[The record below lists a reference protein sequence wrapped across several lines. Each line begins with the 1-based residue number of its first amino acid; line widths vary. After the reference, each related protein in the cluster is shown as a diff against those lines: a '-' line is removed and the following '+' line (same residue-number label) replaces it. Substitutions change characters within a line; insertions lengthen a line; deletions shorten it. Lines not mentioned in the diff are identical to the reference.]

1 MMKKR
6 FFQLMVIALLCILVA
21 GCKKEVKQ
29 ADESPKTKEKLTTSQ
44 NDSSKVA
51 SGKTD
56 VAATETDNQEG
67 LSDDKPKESEVTG
80 KEETKTNETPDDNNK
95 DESATT
101 EKEETPETANPS
113 DEAATPGD
121 EVKTDS
127 VAIDTTVVDSLW
139 DHLLVDAKI
148 MSDTTLSQ
156 ADSESI
162 DRDSLLEA
170 AKKQKLD
177 SLLIGVIHPTDNT
190 STESKGA
197 GGWPWWLTVLTGV
210 AGLLLGGLLTW
221 LISKFTRKK
230 GSSSGDKKEEKP
242 KFKDKEFDSDDVKNK
257 KLIEFYKRMI
267 IK

>member
-6 FFQLMVIALLCILVA
+6 FFQLMVIALLCMLVA

-29 ADESPKTKEKLTTSQ
+29 ADESPLPTMNQ
-44 NDSSKVA
+44 NDSSKV
-51 SGKTD
+51 SSSKPD
-56 VAATETDNQEG
+56 VAETETDNKEG
-67 LSDDKPKESEVTG
+67 ISDDNAKESETAG
-80 KEETKTNETPDDNNK
+80 KTDETSDNNNEEDNK

-190 STESKGA
+190 GTESKGA